1 MSRNGHRRLQQGAA
15 ALLCVGAMVALSAC
29 GGSSSEA
36 TGSTGTNASSSCTLP
51 NTVKVAAIQELT
63 GPAAF
68 AGLSAQK
75 GVQLAVKE
83 VNTNGLLGKSKLVVD
98 YSDTAGNAQTAASQA
113 TAAISKKEYV
123 AAFGPVS
130 SGTAI
135 AIAPVAE
142 RGKLPIVF
150 SQAGSDGVV
159 IGDYT
164 FRITPPMASYY
175 PKVGSYITKQG
186 VKKISVI
193 YTSDF
198 PTLNG
203 IATKTL
209 PDMAKQL
216 GFTIASSTGVP
227 IATQDFSAPISK
239 ALKAKPDM
247 VAILLVG
254 AQNPTAMKQLRQAGF
269 SGPVIGNS
277 GAGAGNLAPAG
288 KDGAGMTWPATFNY
302 AETDASAQKFVAAYK
317 AAYNEEP
324 LNYAAEAYD
333 GANWLANA
341 IKTGCDRAGIKDA
354 LKGIAAKG
362 FTGALGPITFDGND
376 ARLPG
381 IVVQW
386 NGTKEDILTS

>member
-1 MSRNGHRRLQQGAA
+1 
-15 ALLCVGAMVALSAC
+15 MVALSAC
-29 GGSSSEA
+29 GGSSS
-36 TGSTGTNASSSCTLP
+36 GSTGTQAAGSGGGSCKLGA
-51 NTVKVAAIQELT
+51 TVKVAAIQELT

-83 VNTNGLLGKSKLVVD
+83 INANGLLGSTKMVVD
-98 YSDTAGNAQTAASQA
+98 YSDTGGNAQTAASQV
-113 TAAISKKEYV
+113 TSVLSKKDYV
-123 AAFGPVS
+123 AAFGPVT
-130 SGTAI
+130 SGTAV
-135 AIAPVAE
+135 AVAPVAE

-159 IGDYT
+159 VGDYT

-175 PKVGSYITKQG
+175 PAVGSYITKVG
-186 VKKISVI
+186 AKKVGVI

-203 IATKTL
+203 VGTKTL
-209 PDMAKQL
+209 PDVAKQL
-216 GFTIASSTGVP
+216 GASIVSSTGVP
-227 IATQDFSAPISK
+227 LATQDFSAPISK
-239 ALKAKPDM
+239 ALKAKPDLM
-247 VAILLVG
+247 AILLVG
-254 AQNPTAMKQLRQAGF
+254 AQNPTAMKQLRQAGY

-288 KDGAGMTWPATFNY
+288 KDGAGMTWPATFNHS
-302 AETDASAQKFVAAYK
+302 EPGASSQKFVAAYQ
-317 AAYNEEP
+317 AAYKEAP

-333 GANWLANA
+333 GAYWLANA
-341 IKTGCDRAGIKDA
+341 IKTGCDRSGIKDA

-376 ARLPG
+376 ARLKG

-386 NGTKEDILTS
+386 DGTKEIILPSN